1 MKAQALLRLKLPSK
15 KQATIIS
22 KSLELETLKPL
33 TARSKASIKHEKN
46 VLTLKFEAKDSSALR
61 AIINSYLH
69 WISLS
74 IDTLAKLEQ
83 LNKT

>member
-1 MKAQALLRLKLPSK
+1 MKAQAILRLKLPSK
-15 KQATIIS
+15 KQAAIIS
-22 KSLELETLKPL
+22 KSLEPETSKPL
-33 TARSKASIKHEKN
+33 TVRSKASIKREKD

>member
-1 MKAQALLRLKLPSK
+1 MKAQALIRLKLPSK
-15 KQATIIS
+15 KQTAIIA
-22 KSLELETLKPL
+22 KSLEPETSKPL
-33 TARSKASIKHEKN
+33 TTRSKASIRHEKD
-46 VLTLKFEAKDSSALR
+46 VLTLKFEANDSAALR
-61 AIINSYLH
+61 AVVNSYLH